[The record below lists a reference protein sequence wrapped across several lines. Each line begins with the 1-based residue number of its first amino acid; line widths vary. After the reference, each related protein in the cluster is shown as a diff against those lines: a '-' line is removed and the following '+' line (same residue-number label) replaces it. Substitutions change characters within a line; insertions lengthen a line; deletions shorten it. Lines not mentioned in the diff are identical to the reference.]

1 MSDRQQAAGWWQ
13 ASDGKWYPP
22 ESHPSVTG
30 AQPVGDGRVEYAG
43 FWRRFAAV
51 LIDWIILSVAQG
63 ILFGT
68 VEVDTGG
75 QVVVGTAIA
84 WLYWAVMES
93 STEQA
98 TLGKKVLSI
107 KVTDLAGNRITFG
120 RATGRYFAKI
130 VSTVI
135 LFIGYVMAG
144 FTPRKQA
151 LHDKIA
157 DTLVVRT

>member
-1 MSDRQQAAGWWQ
+1 MSDRQQAGGWWQ

-22 ESHPSVTG
+22 ESHPSVIG
-30 AQPVGDGRVEYAG
+30 VQPAGDRGVEYAG
-43 FWRRFAAV
+43 FWRRFGAI
-51 LIDWIILSVAQG
+51 LIDSIILTVVQG
-63 ILFGT
+63 ILFRALDVGT
-68 VEVDTGG
+68 TG
-75 QVVVGTAIA
+75 QAVVGIVIA

-98 TLGKKVLSI
+98 TLGKKVLSV
-107 KVTDLAGNRITFG
+107 KVTDLAGNRISFG

-130 VSTVI
+130 VSGLI
-135 LFIGYVMAG
+135 LLIGYFMAG

>member
-22 ESHPSVTG
+22 ESHPSVTA
-30 AQPVGDGRVEYAG
+30 AQPAGDMRVEYAG
-43 FWRRFAAV
+43 FWRRFAAII
-51 LIDWIILSVAQG
+51 IDWIILSVAQA
-63 ILFGT
+63 ILFGAID
-68 VEVDTGG
+68 VDRGG
-75 QVVVGTAIA
+75 QVVVVTAIG

-130 VSTVI
+130 VSAMI
-135 LFIGYVMAG
+135 LLIGYIMAG
-144 FTPRKQA
+144 LTARKQA

-157 DTLVVRT
+157 DTLVVLA